1 MFVEAWH
8 APAAGGVESPE
19 PGGLSFQKGQ
29 NMVHT
34 LVIAGMF
41 VAALLAALPAGA
53 QTAPAANPMVV
64 GLRAAWDAAK
74 KNLVQSGEL
83 MPESNFAFRPVDT
96 VRTFGQI
103 LAHVAGANYVFCAA
117 AKGEKPPFGEDTFEK
132 TATTRAQI
140 IKAVADS
147 VAYCDGALAGLDD
160 TRAAETV
167 ELPFGMGKGAR
178 ALPLMLNTGHVQE
191 HYGNLVT
198 YFRIKGIV
206 PPSSRQP

>member
-1 MFVEAWH
+1 MTF
-8 APAAGGVESPE
+8 
-19 PGGLSFQKGQ
+19 SFGDKT
-29 NMVHT
+29 MRVFSAS
-34 LVIAGMF
+34 VIAIFTTGVLE
-41 VAALLAALPAGA
+41 VAALA
-53 QTAPAANPMVV
+53 QTPTSANPVATAT
-64 GLRAAWDAAK
+64 RTAWDGAK
-74 KNLVQSGEL
+74 RNLAQSAEL
-83 MPESNFAFRPVDT
+83 MPESDYGFRPVET

-117 AKGEKPPFGEDTFEK
+117 ARGEKPPHGEDAFEK

-140 IKAVADS
+140 IKALGDS
-147 VAYCDGALAGLDD
+147 IAYCDAAFAGLDD
-160 TRAAETV
+160 KRASDIV

-206 PPSSRQP
+206 PPSSRQQ